1 MNFLLLLLA
10 IFGLSVGG
18 LWTGMAVKLY
28 KRRGGSG
35 ILRFLLHGVVAFL
48 IVAIIWMFLIWPVFF
63 FEEDYPVNETIL
75 FFAVIIL
82 ILGAWPLL
90 ADYYFK
96 KNPVEEVENQETL
109 DSVVEKSINETE

>member
-1 MNFLLLLLA
+1 MRFLLLLLTG
-10 IFGLSVGG
+10 FGLAVGG
-18 LWTGMAVKLY
+18 LWIGMAVKLY

-35 ILRFLLHGVVAFL
+35 ILTFLLHGVIAFV
-48 IVAIIWMFLIWPVFF
+48 IVVIIWMLLIWPVFF
-63 FEEDYPVNETIL
+63 FEDDYPVNETIL

-96 KNPVEEVENQETL
+96 KNPVEETENQEIL
-109 DSVVEKSINETE
+109 DSVEKESINETE